1 METETRKAAR
11 LLRDL
16 LDLPDTRPASW
27 EAAAVLNLEHELR
40 AVLDLLTDGSDLT
53 N

>member
-1 METETRKAAR
+1 METDTRKAAR
-11 LLRDL
+11 MLADL

-40 AVLDLLTDGSDLT
+40 AVLDLLTEGIDQT
-53 N
+53 